1 MKKSIVAVC
10 VALAC
15 AAGTAQA
22 YEAGDIVLR
31 VGVVNVNPQGDGALD
46 EALDVD
52 DNTQLGINLTYMFT
66 DTLGVGVLGATPFE
80 HDITLN
86 GDKIATTK
94 HLPPTVT
101 LQYHFNTGTAFHPYA
116 GLGFNYTF
124 FFDEDLK
131 ADAVGD
137 DLELDPSFGFAAE
150 LGMDY
155 SIDDNWGVGASL
167 FYADID
173 TDAEVD
179 GADLDTVE
187 IDPLVILISGSYK
200 F

>member
-1 MKKSIVAVC
+1 MKKSLVAVC

-15 AAGTAQA
+15 VAGNVQA
-22 YEAGDIVLR
+22 YEAGDMVLR
-31 VGVVNVNPQGDGALD
+31 VGAVNVNPQGDGALD
-46 EALDVD
+46 GALDVE
-52 DNTQLGINLTYMFT
+52 DNTQLGINFTYMFT
-66 DTLGVGVLGATPFE
+66 DALGVGILGATPFE

-86 GDKIATTK
+86 GDKVATTK

-101 LQYHFNTGTAFHPYA
+101 LQYHFNTGMAFHPYA
-116 GLGFNYTF
+116 GLGFNYTVF
-124 FFDEDLK
+124 FEEDM
-131 ADAVGD
+131 GD
-137 DLELDPSFGFAAE
+137 SELELDPSFGLAAE
-150 LGMDY
+150 LGFDY
-155 SIDDNWGVGASL
+155 SLTDQWGVGASL

-173 TDAEVD
+173 SDAKLD